1 MLQLGAGIGRKIV
14 GGVSLGEREDEGEIR
29 RTGNGVAG
37 EMAGGREAQILLN
50 PHNCDNGAL
59 FVISRATL

>member
-1 MLQLGAGIGRKIV
+1 MRVGGRGYKGGGG
-14 GGVSLGEREDEGEIR
+14 GGVSSR
-29 RTGNGVAG
+29 RDPRAEQESEFTD
-37 EMAGGREAQILLN
+37 AGGGEREAQILLN